1 MDLSR
6 ADEPSLSWARHPTR
20 QLISLSWPICLSTLS
35 QALYTVTD
43 TWFVAHL
50 GDEAL
55 AAASL
60 GGVLFFS
67 IIWFSLGVL
76 ASVKL
81 KVSEERG
88 ADPNSNPDLWIFP
101 GFRLALLLSLGSIF
115 VLAILS
121 LVVVDLAET
130 AGAGQSAR
138 EYILL
143 RGLGTLLCL
152 FAGCLRESMFG
163 ESESKLPLYASLL
176 STLGNIAL
184 DALFIFYLEW
194 GVAGAALGTALAYG
208 IDLCSL
214 YLFDRRRRQRL
225 GRPAISWRQL
235 WPRKCSSQG
244 DIRSLWAL
252 GWPIGTANFLEV
264 GAFTVLTAIIAR
276 VGNLALAAHQI
287 ALQTMHFAFLPIL
300 AVGEGA
306 SIMVSEAHGAGQ
318 HQWILGMAKRC
329 LAVVIAFNLVI
340 IVLLVFY
347 SPVVAALFSDDP
359 ALVAL
364 TVQLFN
370 IAALFQLSDGFNIIG
385 RCILRGAQ
393 DLRFVSYT
401 TISLTWG
408 ITCPL
413 SYALVLLWDFGA
425 AGAWWAIL
433 VEVSLVALILWIRLF
448 YLQKSR
454 LRPSLELQRRTA
466 TKQGQEQAG
475 TE

>member
-1 MDLSR
+1 M
-6 ADEPSLSWARHPTR
+6 
-20 QLISLSWPICLSTLS
+20 
-35 QALYTVTD
+35 TD

-88 ADPNSNPDLWIFP
+88 ADPDSNPDLWIFP
-101 GFRLALLLSLGSIF
+101 GFRLAVLLSIASIF
-115 VLAILS
+115 AMLFLS
-121 LVVVDLAET
+121 IFVVDLAET
-130 AGAGQSAR
+130 QGAGQSAQ
-138 EYILL
+138 EYIWL
-143 RGLGTLLCL
+143 RGSGTFLCL

-163 ESESKLPLYASLL
+163 ESESKLPLYASLI
-176 STLGNIAL
+176 STLCNIAL
-184 DALFIFYLEW
+184 DALFILYFGW
-194 GVAGAALGTALAYG
+194 GVAGAAFGTALAYG
-208 IDLCSL
+208 INFLSL
-214 YLFDRRRRQRL
+214 YLFDRRRRQAL
-225 GRPAISWRQL
+225 GRPAISWGQL
-235 WPRKCSSQG
+235 WPKETSSQG
-244 DIRSLWAL
+244 DLRSLWQL
-252 GWPIGTANFLEV
+252 GWPIGIANFLEV

-287 ALQTMHFAFLPIL
+287 ALQVLHFAFLPML

-329 LAVVIAFNLVI
+329 LALVLTFNLVVI
-340 IVLLVFY
+340 LLLGFF
-347 SPVVAALFSDDP
+347 SPALAGLFSDDP
-359 ALVAL
+359 ALIAL
-364 TVQLFN
+364 AVQLFH
-370 IAALFQLSDGFNIIG
+370 IAAIFQLSDGFNVVG
-385 RCILRGAQ
+385 RCVLRGAQ
-393 DLRFVSYT
+393 DLRFVSFT

-413 SYALVLLWDFGA
+413 AYALVLLWDFGA

-433 VEVSLVALILWIRLF
+433 VEVSLVGLILWIRLL
-448 YLQKSR
+448 YIQKKRVRSGE
-454 LRPSLELQRRTA
+454 SLQRP
-466 TKQGQEQAG
+466 
-475 TE
+475 